1 MKKNPSRPAT
11 PTLWMK
17 QTEKNDTSPR
27 FVGPALSTTL
37 IRADALVQQLRAVHT
52 TYHDALAG
60 PWTVTSTNQIP
71 NKRNT

>member
-11 PTLWMK
+11 PTLWLK
-17 QTEKNDTSPR
+17 QTEKNDTSRR

-37 IRADALVQQLRAVHT
+37 IVADAQVQQLRAVHT
-52 TYHDALAG
+52 TYHDALPG
-60 PWTVTSTNQIP
+60 PWTATSTNQNL

>member
-1 MKKNPSRPAT
+1 MKKNPSRPTT
-11 PTLWMK
+11 PTLWM
-17 QTEKNDTSPR
+17 QPTEPNDASPR
-27 FVGPALSTTL
+27 TVGPPLSTTL

-52 TYHDALAG
+52 TYHDALTG